1 MLNSE
6 VKYILQEQFSKE
18 RNYKIIMNNVEKRH
32 VSYDKILKFI
42 LLPACAIIIIAII
55 LPNINKNEDDYKEI
69 AYTNTI
75 YDNKQNTVFEI
86 GNSNKIVEKT
96 IEGEEASWAYDP
108 TNPINLIND
117 ISETKCVVKV
127 KIASIGEGEM
137 LPKQENFYNPF
148 TCYTPIEMQ
157 VVSNLLDENELLGN
171 VTAYITGGKMK
182 IANILKGTKEE
193 IEYMGIYDV
202 SQVDPEKYI
211 EYKWSVPYYEPN
223 IGEEYVIILNKVNP
237 NLYQIMGGGYGIFK
251 IEKTKEDMEIY
262 RNVITNKEWKM

>member
-1 MLNSE
+1 MSE
-6 VKYILQEQFSKE
+6 QINKETFEFIYNNTYKAVLKYTIYHCKNLDDVNDIIQEIYTELYQ
-18 RNYKIIMNNVEKRH
+18 IIINNVEKRN

-42 LLPACAIIIIAII
+42 LFPACAIILIAII
-55 LPNINKNEDDYKEI
+55 LPNINKNEDDYKGI

-75 YDNKQNTVFEI
+75 YDNKQNTILEI

-96 IEGEEASWAYDP
+96 IEEASWSYDP
-108 TNPINLIND
+108 TNPFNLIND

-137 LPKQENFYNPF
+137 IPKQENFYNPF

-157 VVSNLLDENELLGN
+157 VVSNLLDENKLLGN

-193 IEYMGIYDV
+193 IEYMGY
-202 SQVDPEKYI
+202 
-211 EYKWSVPYYEPN
+211 
-223 IGEEYVIILNKVNP
+223 L
-237 NLYQIMGGGYGIFK
+237 
-251 IEKTKEDMEIY
+251 
-262 RNVITNKEWKM
+262 R